1 MPYTVLY
8 NPTSGSGIDAAG
20 EVGYLMHADTLDYVD
35 IIRHGHSVAV
45 LEGRETEVEFA
56 RPFFGFS
63 FVCQCETVPLVKKY
77 KAVSGGGAL

>member
-35 IIRHGHSVAV
+35 IIRHGHSVPV
-45 LEGRETEVEFA
+45 PA
-56 RPFFGFS
+56 RS
-63 FVCQCETVPLVKKY
+63 RSMVKPCRW
-77 KAVSGGGAL
+77 

>member
-1 MPYTVLY
+1 MPYTVLF

-56 RPFFGFS
+56 RPRPLQIDG
-63 FVCQCETVPLVKKY
+63 ETVPLVKKY